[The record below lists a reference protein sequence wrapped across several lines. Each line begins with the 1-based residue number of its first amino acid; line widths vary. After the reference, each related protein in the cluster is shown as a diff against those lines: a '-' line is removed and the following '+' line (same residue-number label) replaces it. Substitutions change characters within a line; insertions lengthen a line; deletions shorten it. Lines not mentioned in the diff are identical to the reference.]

1 MGTPRM
7 DKQCAC
13 QAGRGRKTM
22 RPSYRQEVCLFAI
35 LALLAGNCAQAQEAS
50 SMPQVTEQKLKLL
63 ESLLG
68 SARFR
73 QILEGAD
80 SEAKTQLQKALHL
93 RDEAQSASKASDFA
107 KAAQALDDGLKA
119 STAAASLANKG
130 GAGLDTGLL
139 VSQNKDLLEQTND
152 YRKSIADTLNNTG
165 KKTPETL
172 GLIDL
177 KIQEAEKLSAAGRHG
192 DANKALAEGYQL
204 AVAALTKLRDGD
216 VVTIDLKFETPADE
230 FNYEAKRC
238 QSHQMLV
245 EMMLSGEDRYSEAT
259 RNIIDYKVAE
269 SRQIKAQAE
278 SQAAT
283 GDWPAAI
290 KTMENATEQLV
301 RALRIGGMSIF

>member
-1 MGTPRM
+1 M
-7 DKQCAC
+7 DKQSAC

-22 RPSYRQEVCLFAI
+22 RPAYRQEVCLFAI

-80 SEAKTQLQKALHL
+80 SEAKSRLQAVLKL
-93 RDEAQSASKASDFA
+93 RDDARAASNAGDFA
-107 KAAQALDDGLKA
+107 RTATLLDGALKA

-152 YRKSIADTLNNTG
+152 YRKSIADTINNTG

-192 DANKALAEGYQL
+192 DANKTLAEGYQL

-216 VVTIDLKFETPADE
+216 VVTIDLRFATPADE
-230 FNYEAKRC
+230 FNYEVKRC

-245 EMMLSGEDRYSEAT
+245 EMMLSEEGRYNEDT
-259 RNIIDYKVAE
+259 RKIIEFKVEE
-269 SRQIKAQAE
+269 SRQIKALAE
-278 SQAAT
+278 SQAAA
-283 GDWPAAI
+283 GEWPAAI